1 MLPAV
6 RHSACPQQPPHLP
19 ALLTLSVS
27 AVLAITL
34 SWEKEEALGQGTP
47 TKPRSIWKGGGQ
59 SGKSPPLCVWS
70 SKLVCPADVWAP
82 YLLLQK
88 LQPLTCYQLE
98 DPEMGNME
106 ETMRVFYEE
115 KKKEEFSMKKN

>member
-1 MLPAV
+1 M
-6 RHSACPQQPPHLP
+6 
-19 ALLTLSVS
+19 
-27 AVLAITL
+27 
-34 SWEKEEALGQGTP
+34 
-47 TKPRSIWKGGGQ
+47 
-59 SGKSPPLCVWS
+59 
-70 SKLVCPADVWAP
+70 VCPADVWTP